1 MVEEG
6 RKRRRRRRKWWWW
19 RRGDPEVGFV
29 CLIGAYV

>member
-6 RKRRRRRRKWWWW
+6 RKRRRRRRRWWW